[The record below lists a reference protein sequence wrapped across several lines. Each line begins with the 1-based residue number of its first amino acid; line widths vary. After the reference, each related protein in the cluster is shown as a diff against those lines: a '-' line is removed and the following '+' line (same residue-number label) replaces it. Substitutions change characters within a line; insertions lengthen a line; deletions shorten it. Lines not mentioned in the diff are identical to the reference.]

1 MPFGRSTGSI
11 DGQALTDGNIIA
23 RNVVGISQCRRCDA
37 VAVSD
42 AVERIAFSNH
52 IELGGGDWCI
62 GRAPCRSRAGGRCLA
77 SDDGHIDSKCL
88 TDAQPLGAQAVALHY
103 CCRRDT
109 QAACHAS
116 HVVSAA
122 YAISHA
128 AVVLR

>member
-1 MPFGRSTGSI
+1 MPFSRRTGSI

-62 GRAPCRSRAGGRCLA
+62 GRAPCRSRREVVVWRVTMGT
-77 SDDGHIDSKCL
+77 L
-88 TDAQPLGAQAVALHY
+88 TRSV
-103 CCRRDT
+103 
-109 QAACHAS
+109 
-116 HVVSAA
+116 
-122 YAISHA
+122 
-128 AVVLR
+128 

>member
-1 MPFGRSTGSI
+1 MPFSRRTGSI

-62 GRAPCRSRAGGRCLA
+62 GRAPFVVGREVVVWRVTMGTLTRS
-77 SDDGHIDSKCL
+77 
-88 TDAQPLGAQAVALHY
+88 V
-103 CCRRDT
+103 
-109 QAACHAS
+109 
-116 HVVSAA
+116 
-122 YAISHA
+122 
-128 AVVLR
+128 